1 MTALPN
7 NYNCY
12 LFPDGGL
19 YHIETSTLIC
29 FANQW
34 TCFYVTGTSVMTELT
49 IFTNV
54 EQGLKCAYAL
64 FNTRFCGNET
74 FTETFID
81 D

>member
-1 MTALPN
+1 
-7 NYNCY
+7 
-12 LFPDGGL
+12 
-19 YHIETSTLIC
+19 
-29 FANQW
+29 
-34 TCFYVTGTSVMTELT
+34 MTELT

-74 FTETFID
+74 FTESFID